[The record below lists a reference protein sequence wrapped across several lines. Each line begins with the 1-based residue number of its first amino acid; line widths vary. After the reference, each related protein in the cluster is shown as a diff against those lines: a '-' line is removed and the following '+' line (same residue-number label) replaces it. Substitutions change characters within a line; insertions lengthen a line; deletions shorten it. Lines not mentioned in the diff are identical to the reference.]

1 MCERWQDGA
10 AHCLAALANTGGQAA
25 GTDRPFRTDRPSQ
38 GVGSWARIKAFLTSL
53 QTGALPAC
61 SVALLSVLLLGSVL
75 HLAQ

>member
-25 GTDRPFRTDRPSQ
+25 GTDRPSQ